1 MIRGAMQGE
10 IKTEYDLSSAV
21 TFFLVGLG
29 IGSILALLFNPRQR
43 GEFEGLNSNW
53 RKAA

>member
-1 MIRGAMQGE
+1 MQGE
-10 IKTEYDLSSAV
+10 MQTEYDLTSAV

-29 IGSILALLFNPRQR
+29 VGSILALLFNPRQR
-43 GEFEGLNSNW
+43 GALDALNSNW